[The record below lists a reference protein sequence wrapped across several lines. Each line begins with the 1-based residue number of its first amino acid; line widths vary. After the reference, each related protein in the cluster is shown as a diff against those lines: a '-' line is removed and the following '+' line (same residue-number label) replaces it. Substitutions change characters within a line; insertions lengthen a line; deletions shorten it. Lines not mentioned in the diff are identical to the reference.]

1 MNLLM
6 ISLGNDVSLGKGERT
21 IQRHL
26 KYAEYSKINIHMI
39 LLSPIKN
46 KQYRKLITRNNCLF
60 IYPVITNNH
69 LLLIYKAL
77 LKAIKICSEIDFDL
91 IYSQDPFGTALI
103 GNIVRRIFNIPLLIG
118 NHSSFAKN
126 KIWTNEKP
134 IYFRFLKLIM
144 RFNLPLADAWRVN
157 NQKEKEYYIKYYGIK
172 SNRIVV
178 NHTLVDYETFASNH
192 DKKVLAN
199 FRLKIT
205 KDKSTKLLLWAGRP
219 VKFKRINLLI
229 ETFEKVIKEKPNTKL
244 VLVGDFESSHLFNNL
259 INEVDHNI
267 KQNIYIFS
275 KGADHSTLSKFY
287 QVADLYLHTS
297 SYEGFGV
304 VLSEAALSGL
314 PIVSTLSD
322 GSKENVENGKS
333 GYLVDSSSSR
343 EIAKFIIKL
352 LSDDRLRKE
361 MSIYTKKRALVKY
374 DKDQN
379 LKIRDKLW
387 KDVAKGGLNSSESL

>member
-1 MNLLM
+1 M

-26 KYAEYSKINIHMI
+26 TYAEYSKINIHMI

-77 LKAIKICSEIDFDL
+77 IKAIKICSEVDFDL

-144 RFNLPLADAWRVN
+144 RFNLPLGDAWRVN
-157 NQKEKEYYIKYYGIK
+157 NQKEKENYIKYYGIK

-205 KDKSTKLLLWAGRP
+205 KDKSTKLILWAGRP

-244 VLVGDFESSHLFNNL
+244 VLVGDFESSHLFKNL
-259 INEVDHNI
+259 MNEVDDNI

-322 GSKENVENGKS
+322 GSIENVENGKS

-361 MSIYTKKRALVKY
+361 MSIYAKKRALIKY

-379 LKIRDKLW
+379 LKIRDKMW

>member
-26 KYAEYSKINIHMI
+26 TYAEYSKINIYMI

-46 KQYRKLITRNNCLF
+46 KKYKKLITRNNCLY
-60 IYPVITNNH
+60 IYPVITRNH
-69 LLLIYKAL
+69 LLLIFKAL
-77 LKAIKICSEIDFDL
+77 LKAIRICSKIDFDL

-126 KIWTNEKP
+126 KVWTNEKP
-134 IYFRFLKLIM
+134 LYFRFLKLIM

-172 SNRIVV
+172 SNRIIV
-178 NHTLVDYETFASNH
+178 NHTLVDYETFTSKH

-199 FRLKIT
+199 FKLKIT

-219 VKFKRINLLI
+219 VKFKRIDLLI
-229 ETFEKVIKEKPNTKL
+229 ETFEKVVKEKPNTKL
-244 VLVGDFESSHLFNNL
+244 VLVGDFVSSDLFNNL
-259 INEVDHNI
+259 IKKVDYNT
-267 KQNIYIFS
+267 KKNIYIFS

-322 GSKENVENGKS
+322 GSRENVENGKS
-333 GYLVDSSSSR
+333 GYLVDSSSSI

-361 MSIYTKKRALVKY
+361 MSIYSKKRALIKY
-374 DKDQN
+374 DKGQN
-379 LKIRDKLW
+379 LKTRDKMW

>member
-1 MNLLM
+1 
-6 ISLGNDVSLGKGERT
+6 
-21 IQRHL
+21 
-26 KYAEYSKINIHMI
+26 
-39 LLSPIKN
+39 
-46 KQYRKLITRNNCLF
+46 
-60 IYPVITNNH
+60 
-69 LLLIYKAL
+69 
-77 LKAIKICSEIDFDL
+77 
-91 IYSQDPFGTALI
+91 
-103 GNIVRRIFNIPLLIG
+103 
-118 NHSSFAKN
+118 
-126 KIWTNEKP
+126 
-134 IYFRFLKLIM
+134 M

-172 SNRIVV
+172 SNRIIV
-178 NHTLVDYETFASNH
+178 NHTLVNYETFASNH

-244 VLVGDFESSHLFNNL
+244 VLVGDFESSHLFKNL
-259 INEVDHNI
+259 MNEVDDNI

-287 QVADLYLHTS
+287 QVADLYIHTS

-322 GSKENVENGKS
+322 GSIENVENGKS

-379 LKIRDKLW
+379 LKIRDKMW
-387 KDVAKGGLNSSESL
+387 KDIAKGGLNSSESL